1 MGRDRSRRADPTT
14 VRLFVAIEIPDHAR
28 SVVREAFEPWRQRFP
43 NARWVPSENQHVT
56 LRFLG
61 ATPAALIDLALER
74 VAAVAVEH
82 ASPATHLSGVGAFPS
97 TGRARVLWTGL
108 DDRGGEIAELARALD
123 AALAPEFE
131 PETRAFRAHLTVA
144 RCEPALALSA
154 SFSETVLESE
164 PFAVERL
171 VVFRSHLQRP
181 SPRYEAIGTAPLR
194 SA

>member
-28 SVVREAFEPWRQRFP
+28 SVVREAFEPWRKRFP

-61 ATPAALIDLALER
+61 ATPTGLIDLALER

-82 ASPATHLSGVGAFPS
+82 AFPS

-108 DDRGGEIAELARALD
+108 DDRRGEIAELARALD
-123 AALAPEFE
+123 AALASEFE

-144 RCEPALALSA
+144 RCEPALALPA

-181 SPRYEAIGTAPLR
+181 APRYEAIGTAPLR